1 MVSVALDLHN
11 PHLAQLAQ
19 EHRQWLGAFD
29 PQYLSK
35 WEKLLKANSEA
46 ALCEAGIRRRLQ
58 SSGVTV
64 EPNEM
69 LTGTCGGPDFRC
81 SAQKGCF
88 YVETTCISV
97 ATATKKVGI
106 ANGPHPFTPV
116 NVWGMTEA
124 VFAECVNKAPQCG
137 GLDAPALV
145 AVGTFHATAAMLGF
159 QKVLVSGVLT
169 GRTQMTWGIDIQTG
183 QQVGDTDVTTA
194 LQAAAFLKPD
204 KTQEVGYARS
214 SISGLLLCGLGT
226 VPGRY
231 LGVLHP
237 NPARPFDPTL
247 LPGVEFGEV
256 EIDRES
262 GQLRVH
268 WPGGSDE

>member
-1 MVSVALDLHN
+1 MALDIHN
-11 PHLAQLAQ
+11 PHWLQLAE

-29 PQYLSK
+29 PQYLSN
-35 WEKLLKANSEA
+35 WEKLLNADSEP
-46 ALCEAGIRRRLQ
+46 ALCEASVRRWLQ
-58 SSGVTV
+58 SLGVAV
-64 EPNEM
+64 EPNEK
-69 LTGTCGGPDFRC
+69 LTGKCGGPDYRC
-81 SAQKGCF
+81 SVQKRHF
-88 YVETTCISV
+88 YIETTCITI
-97 ATATKKVGI
+97 ATATRKVGI
-106 ANGPHPFTPV
+106 ADGPQPFTPIS
-116 NVWGMTEA
+116 VWGMTEA

-159 QKVLVSGVLT
+159 KKVLVTGLLT
-169 GRTQMTWGIDIQTG
+169 GKTQMTWDIDTETG
-183 QQVGDTDVTTA
+183 QQVGDTYETTA

-204 KTQEVGYARS
+204 KTQEVGFARS
-214 SISGLLLCGLGT
+214 SISGVLLCGLGT
-226 VPGRY
+226 EPGRC

-256 EIDRES
+256 GIDRGS
-262 GQLRVH
+262 GQLRVR